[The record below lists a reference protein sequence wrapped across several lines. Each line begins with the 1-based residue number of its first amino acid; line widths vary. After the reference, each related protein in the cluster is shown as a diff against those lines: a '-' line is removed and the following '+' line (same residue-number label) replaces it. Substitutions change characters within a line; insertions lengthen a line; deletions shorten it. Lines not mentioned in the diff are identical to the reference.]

1 MAAPGRLNRRRFTIV
16 LLVVTSV
23 SLLTLDFR
31 GFGPLESARSAVLG
45 VLAPVGDF
53 FGGIVSPI
61 GNVFSGIT
69 DYDDLEAR
77 NRELQQRIDELEG
90 QMASGQTAQAELDQL
105 KASLGLTFANDLERV
120 TARVT
125 SLSISNYD
133 DTIEIDKG
141 SDAGIREDMAVV
153 TGAGLV
159 GQVTE
164 VSGNRSVVKLV
175 SQRGERFGVRFADRP
190 YIGVAEGRGDGQV
203 ISAEFPFE
211 GEIATDDVLFTMGGV
226 SPYPPDIPVGKV
238 TAVNAEPGSLRKTL
252 DVELFADLN
261 DLEFVQV
268 VLWTPE
274 PG

>member
-133 DTIEIDKG
+133 DTIEIDRG
-141 SDAGIREDMAVV
+141 PTPASVR
-153 TGAGLV
+153 TW
-159 GQVTE
+159 
-164 VSGNRSVVKLV
+164 RS
-175 SQRGERFGVRFADRP
+175 
-190 YIGVAEGRGDGQV
+190 
-203 ISAEFPFE
+203 
-211 GEIATDDVLFTMGGV
+211 
-226 SPYPPDIPVGKV
+226 
-238 TAVNAEPGSLRKTL
+238 
-252 DVELFADLN
+252 
-261 DLEFVQV
+261 
-268 VLWTPE
+268 
-274 PG
+274 